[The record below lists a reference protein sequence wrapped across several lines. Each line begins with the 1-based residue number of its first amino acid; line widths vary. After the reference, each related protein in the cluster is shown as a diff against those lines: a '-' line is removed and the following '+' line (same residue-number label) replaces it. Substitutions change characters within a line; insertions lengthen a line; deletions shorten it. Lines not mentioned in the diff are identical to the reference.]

1 MSTTDTDTN
10 ADHNAGHDA
19 DNNNHD
25 DNVALYADVFI
36 KLATWATI
44 VGGAVL
50 SAAIVKMAG
59 GHVPF
64 LSEIL
69 FSVLMLA
76 VGFRLGHSHFS
87 RDIREIALYNLLFQS
102 GLLALRQFDNLNLH
116 VVPWLGP
123 ISGGFFMLFIGRIY
137 WWARSEDRANFVG
150 WPVFGVLGLSTQGEM
165 VGALTNPS
173 RVQKGLAYV
182 SILLCFPVGYV
193 LYQSGLRFLELSL
206 FGVPV
211 VVFCLV
217 KNGVFD
223 FFEVMSNRLRDVEQ
237 ALINERAKNAW
248 LKQVLRESAADD
260 QEKLE
265 SMRGHIKYV
274 TELAAKLARVVS
286 YSQYRDHLQAET
298 EDALDQAESQVDE
311 LLLAIEG
318 KKMPPDVANLV
329 AAYEQIKRDVRP
341 DFIRLAQSIAH
352 SHPIPTTV
360 ALHLVRSDNDP
371 KKPD

>member
-10 ADHNAGHDA
+10 SQADS
-19 DNNNHD
+19 DNDDHD
-25 DNVALYADVFI
+25 DHSAQYADRFI
-36 KLATWATI
+36 KLATWAAI

-50 SAAIVKMAG
+50 SSAIVKMAG

-87 RDIREIALYNLLFQS
+87 KDIREIALYNLLFQS

-116 VVPWLGP
+116 VMPWIVP
-123 ISGGFFMLFIGRIY
+123 ISGGFFMLFIWRIY
-137 WWARSEDRANFVG
+137 WCARSEDRANFVG
-150 WPVFGVLGLSTQGEM
+150 WPVFGALGLFAQAKT
-165 VGALTNPS
+165 VGAVTNPS
-173 RVQKGLAYV
+173 RIQKGLAYV
-182 SILLCFPVGYV
+182 SILLCFPIGYA

-223 FFEVMSNRLRDVEQ
+223 FFEVMSNRVRDIEQ

-341 DFIRLAQSIAH
+341 DFIRLAKSIAL
-352 SHPIPTTV
+352 SNPIHTPV
-360 ALHLVRSDNDP
+360 ALHLVRPSSEP
-371 KKPD
+371 EKPD